1 MGRGSPVIT
10 NESDD
15 LKNKTMLNKG
25 SMYFEAPKKDP
36 HFKKGICAPGA
47 RKRNDKSFKRVG
59 LVSDNNAVTKEVF
72 SMKEEIRKAQSKAN
86 AAGESTLMRKT
97 TASVQRLINASRDH
111 YGTLDSSGHAGLA
124 SNHSQSNIDEYLMRD
139 QHLPDSKKS
148 SLINQESQ
156 MESLK
161 NIRAK
166 DLRKHI
172 PQDMPTAIIDRN
184 IQIIGALSK
193 QNEKINQSG
202 LKKFEGDLPLTQM
215 IQSLQRQSRT
225 HHEMI
230 KTFNSVKDLN
240 KKSGSL
246 Q

>member
-1 MGRGSPVIT
+1 MCV
-10 NESDD
+10 
-15 LKNKTMLNKG
+15 
-25 SMYFEAPKKDP
+25 
-36 HFKKGICAPGA
+36 PGA

-97 TASVQRLINASRDH
+97 TAGVQKLINASRDY
-111 YGTLDSSGHAGLA
+111 YGAAEHNSSGHAGMA
-124 SNHSQSNIDEYLMRD
+124 SNHSQSNIDEYLLTD
-139 QHLPDSKKS
+139 QHLPASKKS

-161 NIRAK
+161 NVRAK

-172 PQDMPTAIIDRN
+172 PQDMPRAIIDRN

-215 IQSLQRQSRT
+215 MQSLQRQSRT

-230 KTFNSVKDLN
+230 KTFNSVKDLD

-246 Q
+246 QQALLEMS